1 MLLSD
6 AFRIGGLDARCLAR
20 NHSGALVDDAA
31 SGQASDEALVSCAK
45 RRRVRQR
52 LPGRAARARAAQDR
66 LDARRGRWRSRP
78 LAIPAPGVS
87 RPSWGA
93 VTGTQMLCA

>member
-31 SGQASDEALVSCAK
+31 SGQASDEALVRCPK
-45 RRRVRQR
+45 RRRFRQR
-52 LPGRAARARAAQDR
+52 LPGRAARGRAAQEAGCEPR
-66 LDARRGRWRSRP
+66 L
-78 LAIPAPGVS
+78 LVIPAPGGS

-93 VTGTQMLCA
+93 ATGTQMLCAMWCATT